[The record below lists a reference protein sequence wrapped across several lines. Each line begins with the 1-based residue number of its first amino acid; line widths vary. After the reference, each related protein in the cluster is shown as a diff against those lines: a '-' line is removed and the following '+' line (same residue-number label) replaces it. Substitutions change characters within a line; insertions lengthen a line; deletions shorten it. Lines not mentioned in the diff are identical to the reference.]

1 MSVIEPN
8 LRKGTCVRARRAVLL
23 AAAISV
29 VIAVVAVSGGTAGA
43 ARGCGYIRVPGA
55 IVNVH
60 VRGAVSCRT
69 ARSVMTRYWAGHGR
83 CHARRPYARS
93 FTAVSGW
100 RCPNVGSGMS
110 SCQRGRARITGTYA
124 LGKVS

>member
-69 ARSVMTRYWAGHGR
+69 ARSVMTRIGQVMGGVTHDGR
-83 CHARRPYARS
+83 TRGASLPSPDGDARTS
-93 FTAVSGW
+93 
-100 RCPNVGSGMS
+100 
-110 SCQRGRARITGTYA
+110 GRA
-124 LGKVS
+124 